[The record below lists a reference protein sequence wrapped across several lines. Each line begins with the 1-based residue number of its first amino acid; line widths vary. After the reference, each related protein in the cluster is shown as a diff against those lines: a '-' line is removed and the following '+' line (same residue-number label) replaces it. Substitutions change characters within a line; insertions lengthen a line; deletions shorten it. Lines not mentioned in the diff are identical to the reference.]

1 MDTRFSFSAI
11 LLAEMEFVCTNSL
24 LVTVSDNNAPCTLST
39 INLRLSEK
47 LLFGCVIATSINF
60 YAIHK
65 KLFTCYNEAINNKE
79 AVAMEMTIGK
89 RIAALRREKNLK
101 QDDLAQMLEVSPQ
114 AVSKWE
120 NDQTCPDISLLPK
133 LAKILGVSVD
143 ELLSGKQ
150 ELQPVVTLVPEDQR
164 KDIKDMMLRI
174 VVDSA
179 DGDKVRVNLPMA
191 LVQLAMEMGM
201 EMPQVSGNDALKDI
215 DWAQVMELVR
225 HGAMGNLVEVESAD
239 GDIVRIFVE

>member
-1 MDTRFSFSAI
+1 
-11 LLAEMEFVCTNSL
+11 
-24 LVTVSDNNAPCTLST
+24 
-39 INLRLSEK
+39 
-47 LLFGCVIATSINF
+47 
-60 YAIHK
+60 
-65 KLFTCYNEAINNKE
+65 
-79 AVAMEMTIGK
+79 MEMTIGK

-179 DGDKVRVNLPMA
+179 DGDKMRVNLPMA

-215 DWAQVMELVR
+215 DWAQVMDLVR
-225 HGAMGNLVEVESAD
+225 HGAMGNLIEVESAD

>member
-1 MDTRFSFSAI
+1 
-11 LLAEMEFVCTNSL
+11 
-24 LVTVSDNNAPCTLST
+24 
-39 INLRLSEK
+39 
-47 LLFGCVIATSINF
+47 
-60 YAIHK
+60 
-65 KLFTCYNEAINNKE
+65 
-79 AVAMEMTIGK
+79 MEMTIGK

-150 ELQPVVTLVPEDQR
+150 ELQPVVTLAPEEQR

-174 VVDSA
+174 VVDSS
-179 DGDKVRVNLPMA
+179 DGDKERVNLPMA
-191 LVQLAMEMGM
+191 LIQLAMEMGM
-201 EMPQVSGNDALKDI
+201 EMPQVSGNDALKGI
-215 DWAQVMELVR
+215 DWAQVMDLVR
-225 HGAMGNLVEVESAD
+225 HGAMGNLIEVESAD

>member
-1 MDTRFSFSAI
+1 
-11 LLAEMEFVCTNSL
+11 
-24 LVTVSDNNAPCTLST
+24 
-39 INLRLSEK
+39 
-47 LLFGCVIATSINF
+47 
-60 YAIHK
+60 
-65 KLFTCYNEAINNKE
+65 
-79 AVAMEMTIGK
+79 MEMTIGK

-150 ELQPVVTLVPEDQR
+150 ELQPMVTLVPEDQR

-215 DWAQVMELVR
+215 DWAQIMELVR
-225 HGAMGNLVEVESAD
+225 HGAMGNLIEVESAD

>member
-1 MDTRFSFSAI
+1 
-11 LLAEMEFVCTNSL
+11 
-24 LVTVSDNNAPCTLST
+24 
-39 INLRLSEK
+39 
-47 LLFGCVIATSINF
+47 
-60 YAIHK
+60 
-65 KLFTCYNEAINNKE
+65 
-79 AVAMEMTIGK
+79 MEMTIGK

-225 HGAMGNLVEVESAD
+225 HGAMGNLIDVESAD